1 MQFEIG
7 NNYGGYEFLDTLG
20 SSNMVLACQVRN
32 VPTNRSRDAC
42 FVGLTG
48 RAIPVH
54 HQRQHYH
61 RTNFR
66 LDPVLEQPPR
76 CREARWCSKRD

>member
-1 MQFEIG
+1 
-7 NNYGGYEFLDTLG
+7 
-20 SSNMVLACQVRN
+20 MVLACQVRN

-61 RTNFR
+61 RTQR
-66 LDPVLEQPPR
+66 PVGPGGTAGLVAVGSLVLAEGLKPLR
-76 CREARWCSKRD
+76 AMVVLLGYLTLSRS